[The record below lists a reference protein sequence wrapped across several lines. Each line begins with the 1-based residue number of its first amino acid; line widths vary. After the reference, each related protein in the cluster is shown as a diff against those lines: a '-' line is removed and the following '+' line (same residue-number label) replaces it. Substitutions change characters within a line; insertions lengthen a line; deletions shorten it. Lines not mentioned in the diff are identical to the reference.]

1 MSIGMFYRLEIE
13 NFFSIRERQ
22 VMDLRVGRSVKGG
35 PEKFA
40 PLFPGSNERAP
51 KVVALYGA
59 NASGKT
65 TILRALA
72 FLQWFL
78 SKSLVTNDGWWL
90 AGFNDQEF
98 QSRPVFVALE
108 FSGQN
113 GLTTEDI
120 KTRAASGQP
129 FSLYR
134 YELCVELVDGS
145 PKRVLR
151 EALHQKP
158 MGKGKWVRIF
168 DRDAVAGTTGSHL
181 FPLTKASRLIADQVR
196 PDVSLVTTLIKNVEH
211 PAAQAVFDAASQVL
225 TNVTDALRDR
235 LVINDQELFRY
246 LSKVPTVVDH
256 LNALLPTIDVGLDR
270 IELRDTSEG
279 PTLNFFHHG
288 QFRPLGWLNES
299 HGTRAFIKALP
310 LIALALEHGTVTILD
325 ELDQA
330 LHPLLLREVV
340 TWFYSAERNPK
351 DAQLWLTCHSA
362 SLLDDLAKEEVV
374 FCEKDQLG
382 RTRIYRLADI
392 EDVRPDQN
400 FHKKYLSGLYGAVPA
415 FG

>member
-1 MSIGMFYRLEIE
+1 MFYRLEIE
-13 NFFSIRERQ
+13 NFYSIRDRQ
-22 VMDLRVGRSVKGG
+22 VLDLRVGRSVKGTT
-35 PEKFA
+35 EKFA
-40 PLFPGSNERAP
+40 PLFPGSDERAP

-72 FLQWFL
+72 LLQWFL
-78 SKSLVTNDGWWL
+78 TKSLVTNDGWWL
-90 AGFNDQEF
+90 AGFNDHEC
-98 QSRPVFVALE
+98 QSRPVSVALE

-113 GLTTEDI
+113 GLTSEDVE
-120 KTRAASGQP
+120 RLAASGQP
-129 FSLYR
+129 YSLYR
-134 YELCVELVDGS
+134 YELRVELVDGS

-158 MGKGKWVRIF
+158 MGKGRWVRVF
-168 DRDAVAGTTGSHL
+168 DRDAEVGTTGSQL
-181 FPLTKASRLIADQVR
+181 FPLTKAARLIADQVR

-211 PAAQAVFDAASQVL
+211 PAAQAVFNVASQVL
-225 TNVTDALRDR
+225 TNVTDTLRDR
-235 LVINDQELFRY
+235 LVINDLDLFKY
-246 LSKVPTVVDH
+246 LSNVPTIVDN

-270 IELRDTSEG
+270 IELRDTSDG
-279 PTLNFFHHG
+279 PILNFFHHN
-288 QFRPLGWLNES
+288 QLRPLVWLNES
-299 HGTRAFIKALP
+299 HGTRAFIKAFP
-310 LIALALEHGTVTILD
+310 LIALALDHGTVTIQD

-340 TWFYSAERNPK
+340 NWFYSAERNPK
-351 DAQLWLTCHSA
+351 NAQLWMTCHSA

-382 RTRIYRLADI
+382 RTSIYRLADV
-392 EDVRPDQN
+392 DGVGLRPDQN
-400 FHKKYLSGLYGAVPA
+400 FHRKYLSGLYGAVPE